1 MSLKNSDLS
10 EVLQRIQ
17 ALKQQLHPEAQQE
30 HDPALIDVL
39 EDSPADALD
48 DAIEDPMEQ
57 LPEAVSEAEADI
69 PMLTD
74 VYEGEEPLLPISAS
88 TNEPPLLVHEFAPVE
103 APGSAFT
110 PVDMDDVPEQ
120 EVFAENPS
128 PLPAE
133 TESAEATLDQ
143 EMAEEALADAIAD
156 DVLDETLIEKADVEQ
171 LITQLLADMQPQIH
185 AAARSAVAQ
194 ELAAVEYSLTTLV
207 EQEIVDQL
215 REQLRGDWQRAQRA
229 D

>member
-30 HDPALIDVL
+30 DDPVLVDLL

-57 LPEAVSEAEADI
+57 LPEALSEAAADV

-74 VYEGEEPLLPISAS
+74 VYEGEEPLVPISAS
-88 TNEPPLLVHEFAPVE
+88 TNEPPVLVEEFASVEAQNLAFAPV
-103 APGSAFT
+103 
-110 PVDMDDVPEQ
+110 DKDDVPEQ
-120 EVFAENPS
+120 EAWAENPS
-128 PLPAE
+128 LSSVA
-133 TESAEATLDQ
+133 TEPVEAALDQ
-143 EMAEEALADAIAD
+143 DVTEEASADVMTD
-156 DVLDETLIEKADVEQ
+156 DVLEETLIEEADVEQ
-171 LITQLLADMQPQIH
+171 LITQLLAEMQPQIH